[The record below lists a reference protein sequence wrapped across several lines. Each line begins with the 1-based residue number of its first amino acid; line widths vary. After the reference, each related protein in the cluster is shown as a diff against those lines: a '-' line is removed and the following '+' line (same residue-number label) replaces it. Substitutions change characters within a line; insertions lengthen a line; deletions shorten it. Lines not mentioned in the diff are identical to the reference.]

1 MSCTYNDFF
10 GSSQFGG
17 MYGKQEKKANTYRH
31 KGLDEVA
38 DWVVSSIF
46 ASEKHSGYS
55 IPECCGKTTSN
66 TTVYI
71 KTAVA
76 SVKDMVEKIQ
86 TTFGLNLSQIA
97 KIIGVSRATI
107 YNHINDDN
115 SVAEHYVDFYRL
127 SLEVELQY
135 GCVAAVLKNI
145 LVNDR
150 TLLRHLECSYKDAD
164 LIMSVIEQIKGY
176 KPQKSA
182 NFGTISDQKR
192 ANMLYVVS
200 K

>member
-1 MSCTYNDFF
+1 MSCTYNDLF
-10 GSSQFGG
+10 GSSPFGG
-17 MYGKQEKKANTYRH
+17 MYGKPEKKANTYRN
-31 KGLDEVA
+31 KGLDEVT
-38 DWVVSSIF
+38 DWLVSSIF

-55 IPECCGKTTSN
+55 IPKRRGKTTSN
-66 TTVYI
+66 AAVYI

-76 SVKDMVEKIQ
+76 SVTDMVEKIQ

-135 GCVAAVLKNI
+135 GCVSAFLKNI

-164 LIMSVIEQIKGY
+164 LIMAVIEQIKDY

-192 ANMLYVVS
+192 ANMFYVGS